1 MKKIYLTGIP
11 ASGKTTLVD
20 RIMSLQ
26 DDIMTISYSTILA
39 NYIAKKMDIHI
50 EKCDLRERSSS
61 IIDSEDIKNVD
72 KEIINLV
79 NSYINQKH
87 IIIDSHA
94 TTIENYGIRTTPFT
108 KKVLEELNFDILISL
123 FAEPE
128 TIYRRIENN
137 ACGRKKMSKHMIEF
151 SMNVQ
156 STLVLSY
163 GDILEKP
170 VYFLD
175 SSKNIDFLANWVLD
189 KINA

>member
-108 KKVLEELNFDILISL
+108 KKVLEELNNEGNTNL
-123 FAEPE
+123 A
-128 TIYRRIENN
+128 T
-137 ACGRKKMSKHMIEF
+137 RKKLAAKAFEHTASYDAMIAH
-151 SMNVQ
+151 
-156 STLVLSY
+156 
-163 GDILEKP
+163 
-170 VYFLD
+170 YFADQLHEV
-175 SSKNIDFLANWVLD
+175 AP
-189 KINA
+189 